1 MPEAESRLKQLMLLS
16 LGGDAAAYR
25 SLLSELSKRLR
36 TYYCRRL
43 GAGSADAEDL
53 VQETLMAI
61 HARRMIFD
69 RSQPVTAWIYA
80 IARYKLIDHLR
91 RKQVRAAVPIDD
103 CDELFAADEVE
114 QAAASHDVQKL
125 LTGLPRATAEAIR
138 LTRIE
143 GLSIEEAAE
152 RTGKS
157 PTATK
162 VSVHRGLAR
171 LIARREGKT
180 DADD

>member
-1 MPEAESRLKQLMLLS
+1 MLLS

-25 SLLSELSKRLR
+25 SLLAELSRRLHIYYCKRLGR
-36 TYYCRRL
+36 D
-43 GAGSADAEDL
+43 SADADDL
-53 VQETLMAI
+53 VQETLIAM
-61 HARRMIFD
+61 HERRMTFD
-69 RSQPVTAWIYA
+69 RSQRVTVWAYA

-91 RKQVRAAVPIDD
+91 RKRVRAAMPIDD
-103 CDELFAADEVE
+103 CEELFAPDEVE

-125 LTGLPRATAEAIR
+125 LAGLPPATAQAIR

-171 LIARREGKT
+171 LTERREGKAN
-180 DADD
+180 ADD